1 MPEGDAPVT
10 QLLRAWAQGDRDAFD
25 RLTPVVYS
33 ELHRLA
39 GAYMRR
45 ERPEH
50 TLSPTALVSEAFLRL
65 VDGEHPI
72 YEDRV
77 QFFAVAAH
85 HMRRILVDH
94 ARRRTAHKRGGHER
108 PVAFDEALVASDRPE
123 ELMVLDE
130 ALEALAALD
139 ARKARV
145 VELHYFG
152 GLSQKEIAALVGVHE
167 NTIARDLRL
176 ARAWLHCHIKG
187 VDEGDNAAGAP

>member
-1 MPEGDAPVT
+1 
-10 QLLRAWAQGDRDAFD
+10 
-25 RLTPVVYS
+25 
-33 ELHRLA
+33 
-39 GAYMRR
+39 MRR
-45 ERPEH
+45 ERADH

-94 ARRRTAHKRGGHER
+94 ARRRSARKRGGHER
-108 PVAFDEALVASDRPE
+108 PVAFDEALVSGDRPE
-123 ELMVLDE
+123 ELVVLDE
-130 ALEALAALD
+130 ALDALADLD

-152 GLSQKEIAALVGVHE
+152 GLSQKEIAGAMGVHE
-167 NTIARDLRL
+167 NTVARDLRL
-176 ARAWLHCHIKG
+176 ARAWLHRHIKG
-187 VDEGDNAAGAP
+187 VAEGDDGARAP